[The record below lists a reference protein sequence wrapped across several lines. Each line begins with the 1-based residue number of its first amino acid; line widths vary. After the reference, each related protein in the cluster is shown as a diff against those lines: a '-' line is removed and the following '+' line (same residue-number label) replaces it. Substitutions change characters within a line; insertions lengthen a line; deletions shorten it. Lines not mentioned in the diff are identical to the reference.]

1 MNGGVKLINVKKEYS
16 VKNLHCAGC
25 ATKLE
30 GAISELHG
38 VQAVSLN
45 FMTKKLIVEVL
56 EEKTAGF
63 LEIIN
68 TLADRV
74 EPGTVFEEMRKGIK
88 KLRIKVKGLHCA
100 GCASKI
106 EGEVSKLSY
115 ISGANLNFTKQLLH
129 LEVEDIFNDGEI
141 IADIKNIVNSLEPG
155 VEVIYGDESCGHDHS
170 HEDQHDHDHSHGE
183 MNKTEL
189 ISLIIGG
196 VIFIAGLFISDA
208 LLIKRVLLAVG
219 YVAVGGD
226 IVLNSFKNIKKGRF
240 LDENFLMT
248 IATFGAFAV
257 GEYSEAVGV
266 MLFYKIGE
274 YFQGRAVEN
283 SRKSIESLMDIR
295 PDYANIKKASGEI
308 ERVKPERVLV
318 GDIILVKPGE
328 KIPLDGRVLNGS
340 SALDTSALTG
350 ESLPR
355 DVVTGDEVLSG
366 SVNKNGV
373 LEIEVS
379 KRFSESTVSKI
390 LEMVENAT
398 SKKADS
404 EKFITKF
411 ARYYTPA
418 VVGLAVA
425 IAVIPGII
433 TGNYSEWFY
442 RALIFLVISCPCAL
456 VVSIPLSFF
465 SGIGAA
471 SKKGVLIKGG
481 NYLEA
486 LNKVK
491 AVVFDKTGTLTKG
504 RFKVVDVFSV
514 FGKKEELLELAAV
527 AETYSNHPIAKSIMA
542 AFKGEIEEKDI
553 NEYSE
558 EEGYGIKV
566 RYKNVEILAGNNK
579 LLEKYGIEFKKEKLP
594 GTVVYIAKNSVYQG
608 YILIADEVKE
618 DAGYAVQVF
627 KKMGIVSYML
637 TGDNRNVA
645 EHIGKTLGIERIHS
659 DLLPNEKVDY
669 FQRIKEEVQGG
680 VIFVGDGINDAP
692 VLALS
697 DIGVA
702 MGGIGSDA
710 AIEAADMVI
719 MTDEPS
725 KLKDAFNIAGL
736 TRKIV
741 LQNIILAL
749 GIKLAV
755 MALGVGGHATMW
767 EAIFADVGVALL
779 AVLNSMRILKNK

>member
-1 MNGGVKLINVKKEYS
+1 MLNVKREYV

-25 ATKLE
+25 AAKLE
-30 GAISELHG
+30 GAISEIEG
-38 VQAVSLN
+38 VRGVSLN
-45 FMTKKLIVEVL
+45 FMKKKLTVEIL
-56 EEKTAGF
+56 EEKAKGF
-63 LEIIN
+63 LEAIN
-68 TLADRV
+68 KLADER
-74 EPGTVFEEMRKGIK
+74 EPGTIFKEIRKGIK
-88 KLRIKVKGLHCA
+88 KIKIKVKGLHCA
-100 GCASKI
+100 GCAAKI

-115 ISGANLNFTKQLLH
+115 ISEASLNFTKQLLH
-129 LEVEDIFNDGEI
+129 LEVEEVFANGEI
-141 IADIKNIVNSLEPG
+141 LADVKDIVDSLEPG
-155 VEVIYGDESCGHDHS
+155 IEVAYDDESYG
-170 HEDQHDHDHSHGE
+170 HDHSHGE
-183 MNKTEL
+183 EHDHSHGDMSKREL
-189 ISLIIGG
+189 ISLIVGG
-196 VIFIAGLFISDA
+196 VIFILGLFMADSS
-208 LLIKRVLLAVG
+208 LLKRGLLTVG
-219 YVAVGGD
+219 YILVGGD
-226 IVLNSFKNIKKGRF
+226 IVLKSFGNIRKGRF

-283 SRKSIESLMDIR
+283 SRKSIEGLMDIR
-295 PDYANIKKASGEI
+295 PDYANIKKTSGEI
-308 ERVKPERVLV
+308 KRVNPERVTV
-318 GDIILVKPGE
+318 GDIIIVKPGE
-328 KIPLDGRVLNGS
+328 KIPLDGRIMKGS

-355 DVVTGDEVLSG
+355 DVVAGDDVLSG

-379 KRFSESTVSKI
+379 KIFSESTVSKI
-390 LEMVENAT
+390 LEMIENAS
-398 SKKADS
+398 SKKADA

-418 VVGLAVA
+418 VVGSAVA
-425 IAVIPGII
+425 IAVIPGLI

-504 RFKVVDVFSV
+504 RFKVMEVFSIS
-514 FGKKEELLELAAV
+514 GTKNELLELAAA
-527 AETYSNHPIAKSIMA
+527 AEIHSNHPIAKSIMT
-542 AFKGEIEEKDI
+542 AFKGKIEEKDI
-553 NEYSE
+553 KDYSE
-558 EEGYGIKV
+558 IEGHGIKV
-566 RYKNVEILAGNNK
+566 RYRNIEILAGNNK
-579 LLEKYGIEFKKEKLP
+579 LLEKYGVEFQREKLP
-594 GTVVYIAKNSVYQG
+594 GTVVYVAKNGVYHG

-618 DAGYAVQVF
+618 DAVHAVEAL
-627 KKMGIVSYML
+627 KKIGIVSYML

-645 EHIGKTLGIERIHS
+645 ENIGKSLGIERIHS
-659 DLLPNEKVDY
+659 DLLPNEKVEY

-725 KLKDAFNIAGL
+725 KLKDAFSVAGL

-741 LQNIILAL
+741 FQNIILAL

-779 AVLNSMRILKNK
+779 AVLNSMRILKNR

>member
-1 MNGGVKLINVKKEYS
+1 MIGGVKLLNVKKEYS

-25 ATKLE
+25 AAKLE
-30 GAISELHG
+30 GAISELDG

-45 FMTKKLIVEVL
+45 FMSKKLIVEVL

-63 LEIIN
+63 LKIIN

-74 EPGTVFEEMRKGIK
+74 EPGTFFEEMRKGVK

-129 LEVEDIFNDGEI
+129 LEVEDIFNDAEVL
-141 IADIKNIVNSLEPG
+141 ADVKNIVNTLEPG
-155 VEVIYGDESCGHDHS
+155 VEVIYGGESCGHDHS
-170 HEDQHDHDHSHGE
+170 HGDEHDHSHGE
-183 MNKTEL
+183 MNRTEL

-196 VIFIAGLFISDA
+196 VIFIAGLFMSDA
-208 LLIKRVLLAVG
+208 SLIKRILLAVG
-219 YVAVGGD
+219 YIAVGGD
-226 IVLNSFKNIKKGRF
+226 IVLNSFRNIKRGRF

-283 SRKSIESLMDIR
+283 SRKSIEGLMDIR

-308 ERVKPERVLV
+308 ERVKPERVVV

-328 KIPLDGRVLNGS
+328 KIPLDGRVLSGS

-355 DVVTGDEVLSG
+355 DIVIGDEVLSG

-425 IAVIPGII
+425 IAVVPGLV

-514 FGKKEELLELAAV
+514 FGRKEELLELAAV
-527 AETYSNHPIAKSIMA
+527 AEVHSNHPIAKSITA
-542 AFKGEIEEKDI
+542 AFKGEIEEKEI
-553 NEYSE
+553 KEYSE

-566 RYKNVEILAGNNK
+566 RYRNIEILAGNNK
-579 LLEKYGIEFKKEKLP
+579 LLEKYGIEFKREELP
-594 GTVVYIAKNSVYQG
+594 GTVVYIAKNNVYQG

-618 DAGYAVQVF
+618 DAGHAVQAF

-645 EHIGKTLGIERIHS
+645 EHIGKTLGIEKIHS

-669 FQRIKEEVQGG
+669 FQRIKEEVRGG

-741 LQNIILAL
+741 LQNIVLAL

-779 AVLNSMRILKNK
+779 AVLNSMRILKNR

>member
-1 MNGGVKLINVKKEYS
+1 MNGGIKLINVKKEYS

-141 IADIKNIVNSLEPG
+141 IADVKNIVNSLEPG
-155 VEVIYGDESCGHDHS
+155 VEVIYGDESCGHDQS